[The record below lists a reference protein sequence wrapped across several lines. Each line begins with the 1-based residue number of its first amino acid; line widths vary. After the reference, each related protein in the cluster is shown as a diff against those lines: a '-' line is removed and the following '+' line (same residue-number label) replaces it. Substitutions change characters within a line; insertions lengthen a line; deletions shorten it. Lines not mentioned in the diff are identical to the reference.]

1 MKLPDNIEIRIFV
14 FIHCRMC
21 QLNLGLKNFPVQFA
35 PKCQREKK
43 QFKNI
48 FSLTQERDLLTVLTA
63 LRPFHKVATCIDI
76 LEKVMNK

>member
-21 QLNLGLKNFPVQFA
+21 QLNLGLKNIPVQFA
-35 PKCQREKK
+35 PKCQRKNK
-43 QFKNI
+43 QLKNI
-48 FSLTQERDLLTVLTA
+48 FLFTQERDLLIVHTV

-76 LEKVMNK
+76 LEKVINK